1 MSKYKHAIFYMTG
14 FDDPLKREV
23 SHYEE
28 DQKLG
33 PMIEEIYQGI
43 DRSHYLKKTDL
54 EVSVKNADS
63 LRTLSSYFRWMGFRV
78 EVPNSEEL
86 VMSIS
91 WGNKRKE
98 N

>member
-28 DQKLG
+28 DKKLG
-33 PMIEEIYQGI
+33 PMIEEIYRGI
-43 DRSHYLKKTDL
+43 DRSHYLKKTEL
-54 EVSVKNADS
+54 EVEVGNPDTI
-63 LRTLSSYFRWMGFRV
+63 RTLSSYFRWMGFHV
-78 EVPNSEEL
+78 AVLNSEEH

-91 WGNKRKE
+91 WGKRKE